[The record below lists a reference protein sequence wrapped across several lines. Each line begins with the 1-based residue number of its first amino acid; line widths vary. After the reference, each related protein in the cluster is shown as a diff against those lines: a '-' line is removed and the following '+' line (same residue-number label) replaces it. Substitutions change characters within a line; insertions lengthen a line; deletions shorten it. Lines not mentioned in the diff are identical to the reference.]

1 MTTRSIHTEFILV
14 KEFPHKY
21 EIDPRRANGVAV
33 RETGEVFV
41 FPENII
47 SEDHMPLVNFCQCCS
62 NCKRATETGSGE
74 IICSINYDNLMVAI
88 INELTRVNVHELI
101 HLCARDSEVKVITAT
116 KRIAPYYDPCKR
128 FVLKEEQPKEKQ
140 LKC

>member
-62 NCKRATETGSGE
+62 NCKRATETESGE
-74 IICSINYDNLMVAI
+74 IICSIKYDNLMG
-88 INELTRVNVHELI
+88 
-101 HLCARDSEVKVITAT
+101 C
-116 KRIAPYYDPCKR
+116 YY
-128 FVLKEEQPKEKQ
+128 Q
-140 LKC
+140 

>member
-41 FPENII
+41 FPENMI
-47 SEDHMPLVNFCQCCS
+47 SEDHM
-62 NCKRATETGSGE
+62 RA
-74 IICSINYDNLMVAI
+74 
-88 INELTRVNVHELI
+88 
-101 HLCARDSEVKVITAT
+101 
-116 KRIAPYYDPCKR
+116 RIKG
-128 FVLKEEQPKEKQ
+128 Q
-140 LKC
+140 LKQSRVKSSVQ